1 MGLYI
6 VKLSSMQGSNLRCE
20 RSLIRNRSGLMDAP
34 TLYPV
39 GRSFLES
46 NEHRA
51 RAEIGR
57 GNGGIFTIP
66 SAVDGHSSTDIY
78 GDVRHSGSCIAV
90 VNQIARL
97 GFSS

>member
-46 NEHRA
+46 NENRTG
-51 RAEIGR
+51 AEIG
-57 GNGGIFTIP
+57 GSNGGIFTIP
-66 SAVDGHSSTDIY
+66 SAVNGHSSTDIY
-78 GDVRHSGSCIAV
+78 GDVGNSCSCIAV

-97 GFSS
+97 SFSG